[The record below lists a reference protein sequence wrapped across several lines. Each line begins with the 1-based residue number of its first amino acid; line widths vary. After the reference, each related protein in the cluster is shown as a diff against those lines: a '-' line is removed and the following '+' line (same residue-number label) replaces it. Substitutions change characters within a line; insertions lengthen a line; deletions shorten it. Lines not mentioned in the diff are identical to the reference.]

1 MNLEEATADHRRIYP
16 SERDPAALRVEM
28 SLQGTHERGVAVVAI
43 DDPKFGADRERA
55 VRIVI
60 SSAQAAELV
69 RRLQAVLDEIVV

>member
-1 MNLEEATADHRRIYP
+1 
-16 SERDPAALRVEM
+16 M